1 MSTRSSGSEAVPESL
16 HDGAS
21 FGATLDVRETP
32 GARQSVVTLDD
43 PLAPARAVL
52 RRWRLVLLFAMVGG
66 ALGWLSAIVAT
77 EADTAPIEVDHF
89 QARHVLVLDSN
100 IPETTATLG
109 VRNLNVLAKRVTI
122 GAVPEAVAEQTGL
135 SRTEAAS
142 QVRVLIRSDSE
153 SLDLVTI
160 GRTPGVAETLADA
173 YAVELLAF
181 LNDEAERYAV
191 EAEESA
197 LTRLQE
203 AEQSIMTA
211 RSELA
216 AAERA
221 ADERTIANIEQDL
234 QQLESARIYA
244 NAQLLEV
251 RADGV
256 PTVPIETL
264 QFASGSASVISQS
277 RFNELVDNA
286 SIGQNIEVLFR
297 DEAESE
303 SSVRGLA
310 AVSSRLPDGVLPRLI
325 IGFLVGLLGGL
336 IAAAVLNRL
345 DNRVRSKRQVEALLD
360 LPVIAEV
367 PALNRQQRRT
377 AEVHSKARP
386 RSRFA
391 EQYRGLASVL
401 AYARRARSSRGQVVL
416 VTSPGP
422 SEGKTTTVA
431 NLGAMLAEAGES
443 VLLINCD
450 FRRPRLHVLT
460 GSDYQ
465 PMDLN
470 RTQIPEVELISNVV
484 DDTDALPT
492 EVIAAQRS
500 VIKKAAK
507 LYDLIIIDTAPLLA
521 TNDAVDLLDLV
532 DDVVLVL
539 RAGKTTMQAADRG
552 AEVLDRR
559 NAHVLGVVITDV
571 DARNSTDYY
580 YYYDGYYD
588 ESPAKQDRARFGR
601 RGRKA
606 DIDLV
611 DSDEHLAVP
620 SSKVS

>member
-1 MSTRSSGSEAVPESL
+1 MSESL
-16 HDGAS
+16 HENAT
-21 FGATLDVRETP
+21 FGATVDVRGDTP
-32 GARQSVVTLDD
+32 ALRNGVVMLDD
-43 PLAPARAVL
+43 PLGPVRAVL
-52 RRWRLVLLFAMVGG
+52 RRWRLLVLFAAIGA
-66 ALGWLSAIVAT
+66 ALGWLSAVVAV
-77 EADTAPIEVDHF
+77 ESDTAPIQVDHF

-100 IPETTATLG
+100 VPDTTATLG

-122 GAVPEAVAEQTGL
+122 GEVPERVAERTGMSL
-135 SRTEAAS
+135 TEVAM

-153 SLDLVTI
+153 SLDIVTV
-160 GRTPGVAETLADA
+160 GRTPGIAEELADA
-173 YAVELLAF
+173 YATELLGF
-181 LNDEAERYAV
+181 LTEEAERYAV

-197 LTRLQE
+197 LTRVQE
-203 AEQSIMTA
+203 AEQSISVVRA
-211 RSELA
+211 ELA
-216 AAERA
+216 VARTSG
-221 ADERTIANIEQDL
+221 DEREVVVLEQDL
-234 QQLESARIYA
+234 QQFESARIFA
-244 NAQLLEV
+244 NAQLLDV

-256 PTVPIETL
+256 PVVPIESL
-264 QFASGSASVISQS
+264 QTGAGTASVISQA
-277 RFNELVDNA
+277 RFDELVDNA

-303 SSVRGLA
+303 SSTGALA
-310 AVSSRLPDGVLPRLI
+310 AVSNRLPTGVFPRLI
-325 IGFLVGLLGGL
+325 GGL
-336 IAAAVLNRL
+336 IAGLLTGILLAAVLNRL
-345 DNRVRSKRQVEALLD
+345 DNRVRSKRQVEALID
-360 LPVIAEV
+360 LPVVAEV
-367 PALNRQQRRT
+367 PALSRPQRRA
-377 AEVHSKARP
+377 AEVHASARP

-391 EQYRGLASVL
+391 EQYRALASVL
-401 AYARRARSSRGQVVL
+401 GYARRSRSTKGQVVL

-470 RTQIPEVELISNVV
+470 TTQIPEVELISNVV
-484 DDTDALPT
+484 EDTDALPT

-532 DDVVLVL
+532 DDVVLVV
-539 RAGKTTMQAADRG
+539 RAGKTTMQAADRA

-559 NAHVLGVVITDV
+559 QAHVLGVVITDV
-571 DARNSTDYY
+571 DSRNSTDYY
-580 YYYDGYYD
+580 YYYGGYYN
-588 ESPAKQDRARFGR
+588 ERPAKDDRGRFGLR
-601 RGRKA
+601 RRKA

-611 DSDEHLAVP
+611 DAEEQAAVP
-620 SSKVS
+620 ASPSSS

>member
-1 MSTRSSGSEAVPESL
+1 M
-16 HDGAS
+16 
-21 FGATLDVRETP
+21 
-32 GARQSVVTLDD
+32 
-43 PLAPARAVL
+43 
-52 RRWRLVLLFAMVGG
+52 LFAAIGA
-66 ALGWLSAIVAT
+66 ALGWLSAVVAV
-77 EADTAPIEVDHF
+77 ESDTAPIQVDHF

-100 IPETTATLG
+100 VPDTTATLG

-122 GAVPEAVAEQTGL
+122 GEVPQRVAERTGM
-135 SRTEAAS
+135 SVTEVAM

-153 SLDLVTI
+153 SLDIVTI
-160 GRTPGVAETLADA
+160 GQTPGIAEELADA
-173 YAVELLAF
+173 YATELLGF
-181 LNDEAERYAV
+181 LTEEAERYAV

-197 LTRLQE
+197 LTRVQE
-203 AEQSIMTA
+203 AEQSIALVT
-211 RSELA
+211 SELA
-216 AAERA
+216 VARTSG
-221 ADERTIANIEQDL
+221 DEREVTVLEQDL
-234 QQLESARIYA
+234 QQFESARIFA
-244 NAQLLEV
+244 NAQLLDV

-256 PTVPIETL
+256 PVVPIESL
-264 QFASGSASVISQS
+264 QTGAGTASVISQA
-277 RFNELVDNA
+277 RFDELVDNA

-303 SSVRGLA
+303 SSTGALA
-310 AVSSRLPDGVLPRLI
+310 AVSNRLPTGVFPRL
-325 IGFLVGLLGGL
+325 VGGL
-336 IAAAVLNRL
+336 IAGLLTGILLAAVLNRL
-345 DNRVRSKRQVEALLD
+345 DNRVRSKRQVEAFID

-367 PALNRQQRRT
+367 PALSRPQRRA
-377 AEVHSKARP
+377 AEVHASARP

-391 EQYRGLASVL
+391 EQYRALASSL
-401 AYARRARSSRGQVVL
+401 GYARRSRSSTGQVVL
-416 VTSPGP
+416 VTSPSP

-484 DDTDALPT
+484 EDTDALPT

-532 DDVVLVL
+532 DDVVLVV
-539 RAGKTTMQAADRG
+539 RAGKTTMQAADRA

-559 NAHVLGVVITDV
+559 QAHVLGVVITDV
-571 DARNSTDYY
+571 DSRNSTDYY
-580 YYYDGYYD
+580 YYYGGYYN
-588 ESPAKQDRARFGR
+588 ERPAKDDRGRFGLR
-601 RGRKA
+601 RRKA

-611 DSDEHLAVP
+611 DAEEQAAVSASP
-620 SSKVS
+620 TSS